1 VQSLMGGVMS
11 TRTRFLGKL
20 IGLYL
25 IIISLAMAA
34 HRQATVETM
43 NALVRNAPALFVAGL
58 IGVIAGLA
66 IVLCHNVWSG
76 GVLPVMVTLTG
87 WIALIK
93 GVLLLFLSP
102 GETYR
107 FLLAGLHYEQLFSL
121 YTSIPLL
128 LGIYLAFS
136 AQQRTS

>member
-1 VQSLMGGVMS
+1 MGGVMS

-34 HRQATVETM
+34 HKQATVETM

-102 GETYR
+102 SEVYR
-107 FLLAGLHYEQLFSL
+107 LLLEGLHYEQFFAL
-121 YTSIPLL
+121 YTAIPML

-136 AQQRTS
+136 AQQRNS

>member
-1 VQSLMGGVMS
+1 MS

-34 HRQATVETM
+34 HKQATVETM

-58 IGVIAGLA
+58 IA

-102 GETYR
+102 SEVYR
-107 FLLAGLHYEQLFSL
+107 LLLEGLHYEQFFAL
-121 YTSIPLL
+121 YTAIPML

-136 AQQRTS
+136 AQQRNS